1 MFAIFDINIK
11 TLAQTLSA
19 TKSAENLSAPGHQVE
34 NKNLPQSEGK
44 VSILILLLISI
55 SIIIAILEL

>member
-11 TLAQTLSA
+11 TLPQTLSA

-34 NKNLPQSEGK
+34 NKVKEKLQLLYSFYSAS
-44 VSILILLLISI
+44 VSS
-55 SIIIAILEL
+55 SSPF

>member
-44 VSILILLLISI
+44 VATLILP
-55 SIIIAILEL
+55 